1 MSRLVNELDD
11 EKRTVEEQKIALEEY
26 RKVGSGSIRNFNGV
40 II

>member
-26 RKVGSGSIRNFNGV
+26 RKVGSGSRGDSIG